1 MLYFCSNHRT
11 MNDYRIGNLVND
23 NYMVIEID
31 ANGLG
36 LVDAN
41 LPDDLASYIYVEYE
55 NIKPIPLT
63 EEWLND
69 VKILNN
75 KDFYLENEVYYKNGI
90 FNYVIDTTIDGQDN
104 SFYFIEK
111 EVNFTHEVQNLYFAL
126 TNKELCTHD
135 Q

>member
-1 MLYFCSNHRT
+1 

-63 EEWLND
+63 EDWILKFGFNKYGEWF
-69 VKILNN
+69 IINN
-75 KDFYLENEVYYKNGI
+75 MFAPYINISIKHNK
-90 FNYVIDTTIDGQDN
+90 TTIGDN
-104 SFYFIEK
+104 EEYDIEMIK
-111 EVNFTHEVQNLYFAL
+111 YVHDLQNLYFAL
-126 TNKELCTHD
+126 TRKELICTHD